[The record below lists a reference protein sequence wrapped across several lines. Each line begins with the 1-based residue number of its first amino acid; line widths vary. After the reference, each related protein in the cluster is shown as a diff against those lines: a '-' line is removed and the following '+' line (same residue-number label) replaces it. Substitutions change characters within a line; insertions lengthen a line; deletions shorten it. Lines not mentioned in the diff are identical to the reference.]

1 MMDTPWETPDCEEVV
16 TDGIHVKNI
25 KYFSYFPLL
34 ENNTQVY
41 TAALIKTAI
50 NWKDTNVLED
60 LKLLLSSN

>member
-1 MMDTPWETPDCEEVV
+1 MDTPRETADYEEVV

-41 TAALIKTAI
+41 TAALMKTAI
-50 NWKDTNVLED
+50 C
-60 LKLLLSSN
+60 